1 LITLLDTQVVVWAQ
15 IAPRQLS
22 RAARS
27 AIQRAGKRGERAI
40 SVYSLYEIVVMFER
54 GRIERR
60 GSVDASLRV
69 FTEGLLVLPITLEIA
84 ALTTELPANFPRD
97 PGDRIIAATALSE
110 SLPLVTADRE
120 IQNSG
125 VVRTVW

>member
-1 LITLLDTQVVVWAQ
+1 
-15 IAPRQLS
+15 
-22 RAARS
+22 
-27 AIQRAGKRGERAI
+27 
-40 SVYSLYEIVVMFER
+40 VYSLYEIAVMFER

-84 ALTTELPANFPRD
+84 ALTTELPADFPRD